1 MWSTCIAGL
10 LKYRFLFAGLFFS
23 LLLSTTSVAQ
33 RVTGEWYGVGNV
45 NRNGV
50 HNSYLT
56 ELVLVQKGNKVTGSL
71 NYFFKSNSIQA
82 RISGIYLPK
91 SRTLELK
98 ATPVLNYKARDING
112 ADCPMEGSFTLTV
125 SRVESSLRGQ
135 FNPTPNYR
143 FTCPAINIKLVK
155 QVPKPDVPEPEP
167 EPEEPVTVLRP
178 VDSLTAN
185 PGVKL
190 PPGDSIKRMQEAA
203 LVTELNKRTFEVSD
217 IIEVDSDSLQLS
229 LYDNGEIDGDTI
241 SLFHNRKLVAAHK
254 LLTGQ
259 AFTTMIP
266 LDTSINEISMLAENL
281 GSIPPNT
288 AICVIYAG
296 TKRFEL
302 ALTSNF
308 IKNATLRFRK
318 KTPSNKPPL

>member
-1 MWSTCIAGL
+1 M
-10 LKYRFLFAGLFFS
+10 KYRFVFGLCF
-23 LLLSTTSVAQ
+23 LLLVSGASSAQ
-33 RVTGEWYGVGNV
+33 KVTGEWYGVGNV
-45 NRNGV
+45 NRNGA

-56 ELVLVQKGNKVTGSL
+56 ELILVQKGNKVTGSL

-82 RISGIYLPK
+82 RITGVYLPAT
-91 SRTLELK
+91 RTLELK

-155 QVPKPDVPEPEP
+155 QVIKPKDPEP
-167 EPEEPVTVLRP
+167 EPEEPVAVLRP

-185 PGVKL
+185 PGIKL
-190 PPGDSIKRMQEAA
+190 PPADTIQRMQEAA

-217 IIEVDSDSLQLS
+217 IIEVDADSLQLS

-254 LLTGQ
+254 LLTAQ
-259 AFTTMIP
+259 AFTTMIA

-296 TKRFEL
+296 TKRYEL
-302 ALTSNF
+302 ALSSNF

-318 KTPSNKPPL
+318 KPAANKPPM